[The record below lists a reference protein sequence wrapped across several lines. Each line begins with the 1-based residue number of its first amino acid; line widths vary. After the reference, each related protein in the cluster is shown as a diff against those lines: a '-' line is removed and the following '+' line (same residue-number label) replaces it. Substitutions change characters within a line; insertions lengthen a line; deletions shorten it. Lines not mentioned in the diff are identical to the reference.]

1 MIAFSLSQIT
11 KMHIY
16 TFWFGSEYKP
26 LIVLKVRLKRYL
38 RDRQDG
44 HLKQQNSII
53 FKNAIAEGA
62 SLIKIVTINLSSNAK
77 IMVSFKD
84 KPYHLIIFPK
94 IPKIPITCRT
104 TNFQNLVARPKN

>member
-26 LIVLKVRLKRYL
+26 LIVLKSEKKYTQRGKVRLKWYL
-38 RDRQDG
+38 RDQRDG

-53 FKNAIAEGA
+53 LKKAIAEGA
-62 SLIKIVTINLSSNAK
+62 SLKK
-77 IMVSFKD
+77 
-84 KPYHLIIFPK
+84 
-94 IPKIPITCRT
+94 
-104 TNFQNLVARPKN
+104 